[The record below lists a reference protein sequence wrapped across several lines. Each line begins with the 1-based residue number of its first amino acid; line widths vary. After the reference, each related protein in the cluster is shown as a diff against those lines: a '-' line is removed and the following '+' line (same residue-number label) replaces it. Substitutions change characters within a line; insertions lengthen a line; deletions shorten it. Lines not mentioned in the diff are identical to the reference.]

1 MDLIIFILI
10 SVLFILSSITYI
22 KVQKKTESDPNK
34 ETKWLSLSLM
44 ILSGIIVIIY
54 SYYLL
59 SSNSETPSVK
69 NIEENSKFFGI
80 RTFKRNHFLGS
91 KDQCTSSCN
100 GLDGDA
106 V

>member
-80 RTFKRNHFLGS
+80 RTFKRNHFPY
-91 KDQCTSSCN
+91 
-100 GLDGDA
+100 
-106 V
+106 